1 MVVVVIPDGH
11 VGTGNGR
18 QLDGTR
24 ETLVTLG
31 VVVLQTDLKLD
42 GLEEVPLLLILRVVE
57 QLLDVLAHSGCSRII
72 SIHHHTYTPI
82 VLSVGIKRQHT
93 DCDLRHGADSLPKEL
108 EILMVWLCAE
118 YRVKRSKEGR
128 KSGRAPRWRAA
139 RKSVTPLCVW
149 MNLARLGLALP

>member
-72 SIHHHTYTPI
+72 SILHSSYI
-82 VLSVGIKRQHT
+82 
-93 DCDLRHGADSLPKEL
+93 
-108 EILMVWLCAE
+108 
-118 YRVKRSKEGR
+118 
-128 KSGRAPRWRAA
+128 
-139 RKSVTPLCVW
+139 
-149 MNLARLGLALP
+149 

>member
-1 MVVVVIPDGH
+1 MVVIPDGH

-72 SIHHHTYTPI
+72 SILHHTHI
-82 VLSVGIKRQHT
+82 HSVAVAGIK
-93 DCDLRHGADSLPKEL
+93 
-108 EILMVWLCAE
+108 M
-118 YRVKRSKEGR
+118 
-128 KSGRAPRWRAA
+128 
-139 RKSVTPLCVW
+139 
-149 MNLARLGLALP
+149 